1 MSKLPFSVE
10 PSLSLSLITPTFC
23 DLSFLPVYGTSTD
36 SVVVLTSDESLFL
49 PLETTN
55 EIVDPSSTDFPL
67 GD

>member
-1 MSKLPFSVE
+1 M
-10 PSLSLSLITPTFC
+10 
-23 DLSFLPVYGTSTD
+23 YGTSTD